1 MKKSYQEN
9 GGTPSLRLADY
20 SARDEYWT
28 PCKGSNRIMAKIQA
42 KGDEK
47 QQKRA
52 ELAFTCSDLLTYARH
67 TDLTSDEKRLKLRHA
82 RFCRCRLCPL
92 CQKRRSQ
99 VWAGRIH
106 RCYGELK
113 EKGGSVRYIHLVLTV
128 KNCHVKELR
137 SQIQEITAAFNR
149 LMVRMKK
156 NGTVMGFIRSIEV
169 TREMLT
175 CKICAGDYRRRSDC
189 PESWDH
195 QYTENCHP
203 HVHVLVAVKSTYF
216 NGDYYLTHDDW
227 ALAWQ
232 KALKVDYKPVV
243 WVETIKPRKGVGSV
257 EDALAASVKEVVKYC
272 VKLDKEFFDH
282 IQDKA
287 GEEWF
292 LELDRQLSGT
302 RAIGLGGLFK
312 EVLKDC
318 DPSEEEMI
326 LADQEN
332 EDELLS
338 AVEEFWQFN
347 YDGKRKDYFFKR
359 TLTEVEVE
367 IFEKQAKERKEKKI
381 ERAKVKVKEITKKE
395 ELVVPPG
402 AFDGFFRLEAL
413 GRKNFRG
420 TKAEK
425 RARN

>member
-1 MKKSYQEN
+1 M
-9 GGTPSLRLADY
+9 
-20 SARDEYWT
+20 AR
-28 PCKGSNRIMAKIQA
+28 IQA

-52 ELAFTCSDLLTYARH
+52 ENAFTCSDLLTYARH
-67 TDLTSDEKRLKLRHA
+67 TEMTSEEKRLKLRHA

-106 RCYGELK
+106 KNYEALK
-113 EKGGSVRYIHLVLTV
+113 EKGGNVRYIHLVLTV
-128 KNCHVKELR
+128 KNCHVSELR
-137 SQIQEITAAFNR
+137 SQIQEITLAFKR
-149 LMVRMKK
+149 LNTRMTK
-156 NGTVMGFIRSIEV
+156 NGTIVGFIRSIEV
-169 TREMLT
+169 TREMMS
-175 CKICAGDYRRRSDC
+175 CKICDGDYRRRSDC

-203 HVHVLVAVKSTYF
+203 HVHVLVAVRSSYF
-216 NGDYYLTHDDW
+216 TGDYYLSQDEW

-232 KALKVDYKPVV
+232 KALKIDYKPVV
-243 WVETIKPRKGVGSV
+243 WVETIKPRKGIGSV

-292 LELDRQLSGT
+292 LELDRQMSGT

-338 AVEEFWQFN
+338 AVEDFWQFD
-347 YDGKRKDYFFKR
+347 YDDKRKDYFFKR
-359 TLTEVEVE
+359 TLTQEEVE
-367 IFEKQAKERKEKKI
+367 IFKEQAKDRQEKKI
-381 ERAKVKVKEITKKE
+381 EKAKVKAKVKTKKE

-402 AFDGFFRLEAL
+402 GFEGFFRLEEL
-413 GRKNFRG
+413 GRRNYCG
-420 TKAEK
+420 TKKEK
-425 RARN
+425 RESKQS